1 MSSIWLRF
9 QCRVG
14 ACYFII
20 FRIFLPDLHHLQ
32 FGPEIEEVPSFKRRA
47 HFKPYALGGV
57 DAHGPSDNP
66 PFYTLATL
74 MAQNNHTFID
84 ILKIDIEGAEFEALE
99 ALIDAY
105 PSASSSAWDSDKGK
119 GGRIGNGLP
128 FGQLQLEVHVRDN
141 GPWSYFP
148 KFLLWWE
155 KLEKAGLRPF
165 WTEPN
170 LVYVNL
176 VRGVRPDLAEVNALI
191 FPFAFTT
198 DVLRSIRLS
207 TSMVHMS
214 LSRTATCHT
223 NVVKR
228 PTFAPPPSYRQ
239 CDRLRCSSTVDLS
252 LIYFSSISSR
262 VCPLL

>member
-1 MSSIWLRF
+1 
-9 QCRVG
+9 
-14 ACYFII
+14 
-20 FRIFLPDLHHLQ
+20 LPDLHHLQ

-223 NVVKR
+223 NVVKH

-252 LIYFSSISSR
+252 LIYFSSISSQ